1 MAYKAYKLSLN
12 GKPAPIIDGLT
23 GDQRFFISYAQ
34 HYRNK
39 WSEELQRLVMESD
52 PHSPDFA
59 RVNGVLRNFDPWY
72 KAFNIKPGD
81 KMYLPPEQRV
91 HIW

>member
-12 GKPAPIIDGLT
+12 GKEAPVINGLT

-39 WSEELQRLVMESD
+39 WSEQLQRLVMESD
-52 PHSPDFA
+52 PHAPDFA

-72 KAFNIKPGD
+72 KAFNVKPGD